1 MTAFV
6 AFNMQ
11 DSGQYPISKK
21 ASGKFAVVDVNM
33 RRICKSYTDSDAVKM
48 HVSQCLISILI

>member
-11 DSGQYPISKK
+11 DSGQYPISIK
-21 ASGKFAVVDVNM
+21 ASGKFAVVGINM
-33 RRICKSYTDSDAVKM
+33 RRKCKSYTDSDAVKM
-48 HVSQCLISILI
+48 HESQCLISVLI